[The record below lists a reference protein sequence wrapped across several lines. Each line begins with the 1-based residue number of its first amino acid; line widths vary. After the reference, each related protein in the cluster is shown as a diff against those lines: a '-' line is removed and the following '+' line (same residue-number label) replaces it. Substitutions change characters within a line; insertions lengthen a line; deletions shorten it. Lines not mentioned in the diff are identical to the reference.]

1 MPSRAQPQ
9 QQSTRSP
16 HGPLAIPCEN
26 CHTSA
31 GWRPIRPVPEFDHNK
46 TKYPLRGMHEK
57 VQCTQCHIK
66 PVFTDVGKN
75 CQDCHADIHRRKM
88 GTNCAQC
95 HTVLGWQIATQQ
107 IKDHQNRFPL
117 FGAHAAVPC
126 EQCHKSAAV
135 GQYEGL
141 STACASCHLRDFQK
155 ATNPNHASAGF
166 STTCNL
172 CHSTDSWL
180 QVKFDHSATGFP
192 LTNGH
197 ANVPCQS
204 CHINNNYNLQIA
216 PTDCGNSGCHLT
228 TWRQTT
234 TPVHSSA
241 GPAFAVANCA
251 NCHTTKGWDGASFDH
266 TATGFALTGTHA
278 SPTPTPCSA
287 CHVSNNYSLNSSD
300 CMGCHLSA
308 WNSTPTFGG
317 SVPDHVK
324 ANFPSSAS
332 ACATCH
338 PITKWA
344 DGKFD
349 HNAFGF
355 PLTNSHALVANGGKV
370 PACTSCHINNNYS
383 LSIAPTDCGNS
394 GCHLTTWQQTTNP
407 NHPAAGSAFAAAN
420 CSTCHNTISW
430 TRAIF
435 DHATTGFALM
445 GTHASPV
452 PTPCASCHM
461 NNVYT
466 LNSND
471 CMGCHLPAW
480 NSTPTFGGNVPDH
493 IKSGFPSTASACTTC
508 HPITKWADGK
518 FDHSA
523 TGWPLT
529 GFHLTSTT
537 CAQCHINGN
546 YNLTTANTD
555 CYGCHVA
562 AWQSTATLGGAVP
575 NHIAA
580 NYPTTCASCHNTTSW
595 LGATFNHTFFNIPH
609 HGSVCSDCHLVSTN
623 YATFSCINCH
633 TNPFHTQAQTD
644 PRHSGVGGYV
654 YGPTTCYNCHK

>member
-1 MPSRAQPQ
+1 
-9 QQSTRSP
+9 
-16 HGPLAIPCEN
+16 
-26 CHTSA
+26 
-31 GWRPIRPVPEFDHNK
+31 
-46 TKYPLRGMHEK
+46 
-57 VQCTQCHIK
+57 
-66 PVFTDVGKN
+66 
-75 CQDCHADIHRRKM
+75 M

-204 CHINNNYNLQIA
+204 CHVNNNYNLQ
-216 PTDCGNSGCHLT
+216 
-228 TWRQTT
+228 
-234 TPVHSSA
+234 
-241 GPAFAVANCA
+241 
-251 NCHTTKGWDGASFDH
+251 
-266 TATGFALTGTHA
+266 
-278 SPTPTPCSA
+278 
-287 CHVSNNYSLNSSD
+287 
-300 CMGCHLSA
+300 
-308 WNSTPTFGG
+308 
-317 SVPDHVK
+317 
-324 ANFPSSAS
+324 
-332 ACATCH
+332 
-338 PITKWA
+338 
-344 DGKFD
+344 
-349 HNAFGF
+349 
-355 PLTNSHALVANGGKV
+355 
-370 PACTSCHINNNYS
+370 
-383 LSIAPTDCGNS
+383 IAPTDCGNS

-430 TRAIF
+430 TTAIF

-575 NHIAA
+575 NHIRA
-580 NYPTTCASCHNTTSW
+580 NYPTPCASCHKTTSW

-609 HGSVCSDCHLVSTN
+609 HASVCSDCHLVSTN

-633 TNPFHTQAQTD
+633 TNPFHTHAQTD

>member
-1 MPSRAQPQ
+1 
-9 QQSTRSP
+9 
-16 HGPLAIPCEN
+16 
-26 CHTSA
+26 
-31 GWRPIRPVPEFDHNK
+31 
-46 TKYPLRGMHEK
+46 
-57 VQCTQCHIK
+57 
-66 PVFTDVGKN
+66 
-75 CQDCHADIHRRKM
+75 
-88 GTNCAQC
+88 
-95 HTVLGWQIATQQ
+95 
-107 IKDHQNRFPL
+107 
-117 FGAHAAVPC
+117 
-126 EQCHKSAAV
+126 
-135 GQYEGL
+135 
-141 STACASCHLRDFQK
+141 
-155 ATNPNHASAGF
+155 
-166 STTCNL
+166 
-172 CHSTDSWL
+172 
-180 QVKFDHSATGFP
+180 
-192 LTNGH
+192 
-197 ANVPCQS
+197 
-204 CHINNNYNLQIA
+204 
-216 PTDCGNSGCHLT
+216 
-228 TWRQTT
+228 
-234 TPVHSSA
+234 
-241 GPAFAVANCA
+241 
-251 NCHTTKGWDGASFDH
+251 
-266 TATGFALTGTHA
+266 
-278 SPTPTPCSA
+278 
-287 CHVSNNYSLNSSD
+287 
-300 CMGCHLSA
+300 
-308 WNSTPTFGG
+308 
-317 SVPDHVK
+317 
-324 ANFPSSAS
+324 
-332 ACATCH
+332 
-338 PITKWA
+338 
-344 DGKFD
+344 
-349 HNAFGF
+349 
-355 PLTNSHALVANGGKV
+355 
-370 PACTSCHINNNYS
+370 
-383 LSIAPTDCGNS
+383 
-394 GCHLTTWQQTTNP
+394 
-407 NHPAAGSAFAAAN
+407 
-420 CSTCHNTISW
+420 
-430 TRAIF
+430 
-435 DHATTGFALM
+435 
-445 GTHASPV
+445 
-452 PTPCASCHM
+452 M